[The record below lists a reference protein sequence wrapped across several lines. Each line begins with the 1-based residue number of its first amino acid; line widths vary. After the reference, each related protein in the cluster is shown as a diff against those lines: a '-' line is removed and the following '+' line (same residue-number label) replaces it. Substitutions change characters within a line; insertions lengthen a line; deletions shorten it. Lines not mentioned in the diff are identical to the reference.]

1 MLLLCWASQASS
13 GVCVVSFVRATVAFV
28 VSSNLP
34 QRSGS
39 STGVLLVESWR
50 NGTLPCAQ
58 RRATEAEN
66 ALKHCLASAD
76 IDVDGVTGVPLFFP
90 QAYNSSAVVIINH
103 EPRYTAGRIRG
114 TADKT
119 RVGIEIFSL
128 GCPHPLGPRVH
139 LPNRTHKF
147 VSSLIPL
154 SDLGWTKGLILVLI
168 RNI

>member
-1 MLLLCWASQASS
+1 MYVLFGGMSEAMLLLCWASQASS

-34 QRSGS
+34 QRRGS

-50 NGTLPCAQ
+50 NCTLPCAH
-58 RRATEAEN
+58 RRTTEAEN
-66 ALKHCLASAD
+66 ALKHCLASVD

-103 EPRYTAGRIRG
+103 EPRYTAGGIRG

-119 RVGIEIFSL
+119 TRW
-128 GCPHPLGPRVH
+128 
-139 LPNRTHKF
+139 N
-147 VSSLIPL
+147 
-154 SDLGWTKGLILVLI
+154 
-168 RNI
+168 RNIQPRLSASTRS